1 MNDTPDRT
9 WMSTHGWTTRERL
22 EEFAAAVKGA
32 LDDLL
37 ESRPP
42 GSDPAVEDFASIF
55 RWWLKQLL
63 DQR

>member
-1 MNDTPDRT
+1 MNDQT
-9 WMSTHGWTTRERL
+9 WMSTHGWTTREHL
-22 EEFAAAVKGA
+22 EEFAAAVNGQ

-42 GSDPAVEDFASIF
+42 GSDPAVEDAVSFI
-55 RWWLKQLL
+55 RWQIKQLL